1 MTVKWLLW
9 WQAYSPQK
17 KQSRFC
23 IGGHQWSFAVLNVER
38 EYKLI
43 KKRNTTRLDVNR
55 NEKKDDLLL
64 CRLVR
69 CLTSHCSVQCSHI
82 LRIPPPP
89 PTPPESLNYKT
100 KWLKILKTKRLTW
113 IINEPINM
121 FYLYCKPEKM
131 AIRSDW
137 WIHFRRLK
145 IVLSDLYNN
154 IYEYVLTFMSEV
166 YVLWDVIVSTM

>member
-1 MTVKWLLW
+1 M
-9 WQAYSPQK
+9 
-17 KQSRFC
+17 F
-23 IGGHQWSFAVLNVER
+23 
-38 EYKLI
+38 
-43 KKRNTTRLDVNR
+43 
-55 NEKKDDLLL
+55 
-64 CRLVR
+64 
-69 CLTSHCSVQCSHI
+69 
-82 LRIPPPP
+82 
-89 PTPPESLNYKT
+89 
-100 KWLKILKTKRLTW
+100 
-113 IINEPINM
+113 INEPINM

>member
-23 IGGHQWSFAVLNVER
+23 IGETSVILCRAEC
-38 EYKLI
+38 ELI

-69 CLTSHCSVQCSHI
+69 CLTSHCSVQCTHI
-82 LRIPPPP
+82 LRTPPPP
-89 PTPPESLNYKT
+89 ESQNYKS
-100 KWLKILKTKRLTW
+100 KRLKILKTKRLTC

-121 FYLYCKPEKM
+121 FYLYCKQEKM